1 MTIPPFRKFCNYAII
16 LGALLQVLLIP
27 LPAIAVRPFVTD
39 DANVVGKNLFNFE
52 TSVRWDKA
60 QLQHLNLLAYG
71 PTEKLELTVG
81 FTDGFLFEGEV
92 TGRLSIAG
100 PLGQVKY
107 LFKDVTPNGLPGMA
121 CVVGVGAPYGSNNFG
136 NPSWSEFA
144 YLAVTESLGQKDAVL
159 IHANVGVTYAKP
171 EDAWKYSA
179 LFGVGTQIRIFGGL
193 YGLGEIFYG
202 DAYSGDSTGAF
213 QAGFRYFIS
222 EKVQVDATVGSG
234 LWGDKQPNTW
244 VGCGL
249 RFLFGP
255 L

>member
-1 MTIPPFRKFCNYAII
+1 MIPLFRKLRNYAIM
-16 LGALLQVLLIP
+16 LSALLQILLIP
-27 LPAIAVRPFVTD
+27 PSAMAVRPFVTD

-52 TSVRWDKA
+52 TSLRWDKT
-60 QLQHLNLLAYG
+60 QLQHLNLIAYG
-71 PTEKLELTVG
+71 PTEKLELTMG
-81 FTDGFLFEGEV
+81 FTDGFLFEGED
-92 TGRLSIAG
+92 TGRISIAG

-107 LFKDVTPNGLPGMA
+107 LFKDVTPNGLPGVA
-121 CVVGVGAPYGSNNFG
+121 CVVGVGAPYGNNNFG

-159 IHANVGVTYAKP
+159 IHANVGVNYAKP

-179 LFGVGTQIRIFGGL
+179 LWGVGTQIRIIGELHGV
-193 YGLGEIFYG
+193 GEIFYG

-213 QAGFRYFIS
+213 QVGLRYFIS

-249 RFLFGP
+249 RLVFGP
-255 L
+255 LW